1 MLRNT
6 KQDTGREMKPSEPS
20 ATNNTI
26 LYHAENNMRIG
37 WIESRIVK
45 AVTGTGPAHFHAY
58 TRSWGCWPVVVLL
71 SIFHSDKITDGGGCR
86 WSQKLCV
93 LNQPFWRLP
102 AGPPYSWQLQTGRQQ
117 NTSQPVSFR
126 THCFETGRIVPVGE
140 KIGFLVPDGIR

>member
-45 AVTGTGPAHFHAY
+45 AVTETGPAYF
-58 TRSWGCWPVVVLL
+58 V
-71 SIFHSDKITDGGGCR
+71 
-86 WSQKLCV
+86 
-93 LNQPFWRLP
+93 
-102 AGPPYSWQLQTGRQQ
+102 
-117 NTSQPVSFR
+117 
-126 THCFETGRIVPVGE
+126 RI
-140 KIGFLVPDGIR
+140 PDCEAVDR